1 VEGRRGT
8 TKSFPEDRTLTTEK
22 KSTIAAAVAAASEQL
37 VAALREGK
45 TEVLTRYLEAMGRF
59 RKYSFTN
66 SMLIYCQKPDATR
79 VAGFH
84 TWKTA
89 FGRNVKKGEH
99 GIMIMAP
106 MVRTK
111 RAKSEGNIVS
121 IDAEPAKFISFR
133 PVYVFSEDQT
143 EGDPLPDLRSSR
155 VEGDAAVH
163 LERMVKHVAA
173 SGITLEYGDSTMQAD
188 GVSHGGR
195 IVLKPGMTEAET
207 LSVLVHEYAHE
218 QLHKGDRRKNTTK
231 KVRETEAEAVA
242 HVVCSSLGFA
252 TNGASET
259 YIGLYEGD
267 ADLLM
272 ASLSLIQKTATD
284 ILVAIAD
291 PIEQETNDAGLQEP
305 APLLIA
311 A

>member
-1 VEGRRGT
+1 
-8 TKSFPEDRTLTTEK
+8 
-22 KSTIAAAVAAASEQL
+22 
-37 VAALREGK
+37 
-45 TEVLTRYLEAMGRF
+45 
-59 RKYSFTN
+59 
-66 SMLIYCQKPDATR
+66 
-79 VAGFH
+79 
-84 TWKTA
+84 
-89 FGRNVKKGEH
+89 
-99 GIMIMAP
+99 

-111 RAKSEGNIVS
+111 RAKSEDNIVS
-121 IDAEPAKFISFR
+121 IDAEPAKFITFR

-155 VEGDAAVH
+155 VEGDASVH

-207 LSVLVHEYAHE
+207 MSVLVHEYAHE

-272 ASLSLIQKTATD
+272 ASLSLIQKTAID

-305 APLLIA
+305 APLPIA

>member
-1 VEGRRGT
+1 
-8 TKSFPEDRTLTTEK
+8 
-22 KSTIAAAVAAASEQL
+22 
-37 VAALREGK
+37 
-45 TEVLTRYLEAMGRF
+45 
-59 RKYSFTN
+59 
-66 SMLIYCQKPDATR
+66 
-79 VAGFH
+79 
-84 TWKTA
+84 
-89 FGRNVKKGEH
+89 
-99 GIMIMAP
+99 

-121 IDAEPAKFISFR
+121 IDAEPEKFITFR

-163 LERMVKHVAA
+163 LERMVKHVAT

-195 IVLKPGMTEAET
+195 IVLRPGMTEAET

-252 TNGASET
+252 TNGSWRT
-259 YIGLYEGD
+259 TSG
-267 ADLLM
+267 
-272 ASLSLIQKTATD
+272 STRATR
-284 ILVAIAD
+284 
-291 PIEQETNDAGLQEP
+291 TS
-305 APLLIA
+305 
-311 A
+311 

>member
-1 VEGRRGT
+1 VST
-8 TKSFPEDRTLTTEK
+8 DKT
-22 KSTIAAAVAAASEQL
+22 KSTIAEAVAAASEQL
-37 VAALREGK
+37 VAALKAGH
-45 TEVLTRYLEAMGRF
+45 TEVLKRYLEAMGRF

-66 SMLIYCQKPDATR
+66 CMLIFCQKPDATR

-111 RAKSEGNIVS
+111 RAKSEVNIVS
-121 IDAEPAKFISFR
+121 IDAEPEKFITFR

-163 LERMVKHVAA
+163 LERMVKHVAT

-195 IVLKPGMTEAET
+195 IVLRPGMTEAET
-207 LSVLVHEYAHE
+207 LSVLIHEYSHE

-231 KVRETEAEAVA
+231 TVRETEAEAVA

-252 TNGASET
+252 TNGAAEI

-272 ASLSLIQKTATD
+272 ASLNLVQKTATD

-291 PIEQETNDAGLQEP
+291 PVEPETNDAGLQEP
-305 APLLIA
+305 AAAVPIA

>member
-1 VEGRRGT
+1 MSNDT
-8 TKSFPEDRTLTTEK
+8 NKSK
-22 KSTIAAAVAAASEQL
+22 IAEAVAAASEQL
-37 VAALREGK
+37 VAALKAGH
-45 TEVLTRYLEAMGRF
+45 TEVLKRYLEAMGRF

-66 SMLIYCQKPDATR
+66 CMLIFCQKPDATR

-121 IDAEPAKFISFR
+121 IDAEPEKFITFR

-163 LERMVKHVAA
+163 LERMVKHVAT

-195 IVLKPGMTEAET
+195 IVLRPGMTEAET

-252 TNGASET
+252 TNGSWRT
-259 YIGLYEGD
+259 TSG
-267 ADLLM
+267 
-272 ASLSLIQKTATD
+272 STRATR
-284 ILVAIAD
+284 
-291 PIEQETNDAGLQEP
+291 TS
-305 APLLIA
+305 
-311 A
+311 